1 MPLKRKPTKPSPK
14 LVAKPKPK
22 PKVKRKPGRPD
33 GSGAFRPTGEQRE
46 MVKLMSAIG
55 IPERKM
61 VHAIINPETKKGITP
76 VSLRKHF
83 REELDQGLV
92 QADIKAGANLL
103 KLTETS
109 AAAAIFWAK
118 CRLQWRERVSVD
130 FAVPTEPGVSVEA
143 SVEKQAILDVA
154 RRIAFTLSMGADI
167 ATQTKPVAP
176 KPKQPA

>member
-1 MPLKRKPTKPSPK
+1 
-14 LVAKPKPK
+14 
-22 PKVKRKPGRPD
+22 
-33 GSGAFRPTGEQRE
+33 

-61 VHAIINPETKKGITP
+61 VHAIVNPETKAGITP
-76 VSLRKHF
+76 VTLRKHF

-118 CRLQWRERVSVD
+118 CRLGWRERV
-130 FAVPTEPGVSVEA
+130 AIELPPTEGAGTPGA
-143 SVEKQAILDVA
+143 DPEKAGMLEVA
-154 RRIAFTLSMGADI
+154 RRVAFVLTMGAEI
-167 ATQTKPVAP
+167 APTAP
-176 KPKQPA
+176 PPAPAKAKPKAKHAQPA

>member
-1 MPLKRKPTKPSPK
+1 
-14 LVAKPKPK
+14 
-22 PKVKRKPGRPD
+22 
-33 GSGAFRPTGEQRE
+33 

-61 VHAIINPETKKGITP
+61 VHAIVNPETKAGITP
-76 VSLRKHF
+76 VTLRKHF

-118 CRLQWRERVSVD
+118 CRLGWRERV
-130 FAVPTEPGVSVEA
+130 AVELPPAEGTGAAVTADP
-143 SVEKQAILDVA
+143 EKAGMLEVA
-154 RRIAFTLSMGADI
+154 RRVAFVLTMGAE
-167 ATQTKPVAP
+167 ASPAAPPSAP
-176 KPKQPA
+176 KPKAKQRQPA

>member
-1 MPLKRKPTKPSPK
+1 
-14 LVAKPKPK
+14 
-22 PKVKRKPGRPD
+22 
-33 GSGAFRPTGEQRE
+33 

-61 VHAIINPETKKGITP
+61 VHAIINHETKQGITP
-76 VSLRKHF
+76 VTLRKHF

-130 FAVPTEPGVSVEA
+130 FPDPGATGTPGAPAVNEA
-143 SVEKQAILDVA
+143 EKRSMLDVA
-154 RRIAFTLSMGADI
+154 RRIAFTLSMGAEI
-167 ATQTKPVAP
+167 AKATTTTKDEPAKAKPRKQTA
-176 KPKQPA
+176 

>member
-1 MPLKRKPTKPSPK
+1 
-14 LVAKPKPK
+14 
-22 PKVKRKPGRPD
+22 
-33 GSGAFRPTGEQRE
+33 

-92 QADIKAGANLL
+92 QADIKAGTNLL

-130 FAVPTEPGVSVEA
+130 FPPPTELGIPTEESA
-143 SVEKQAILDVA
+143 EKQAILDVA

-167 ATQTKPVAP
+167 AATQPKSSVGPKP